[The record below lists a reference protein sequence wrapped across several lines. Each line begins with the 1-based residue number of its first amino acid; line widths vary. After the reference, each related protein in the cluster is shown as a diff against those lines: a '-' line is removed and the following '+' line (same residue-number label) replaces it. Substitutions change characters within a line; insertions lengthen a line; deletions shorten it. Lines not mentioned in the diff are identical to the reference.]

1 MLARQLT
8 VLAVALILL
17 ATPAIADSKLNRE
30 VSDFLSHRNV
40 LLSIEFSPGSH
51 ILSVAAREAIDR
63 VAPDLLDLMDNSKVV
78 RIEGYASPSGPRES
92 NLVLSMKRA
101 MAVQV
106 YLMDKYGVDIDLFF
120 NGFGEEGNI
129 PTESKVQ
136 LAFYDD
142 SLGLKAAEV
151 ETIITE

>member
-8 VLAVALILL
+8 LIVVALVLAATSAL
-17 ATPAIADSKLNRE
+17 ASPRFNRE

-40 LLSIEFSPGSH
+40 LLSIEFSTGSH
-51 ILSVAAREAIDR
+51 ILSLTARQAIDR
-63 VAPDLLDLMDNSKVV
+63 VASDLLDLIDNDKVV
-78 RIEGYASPSGPRES
+78 RVEGFASPGGSRDM

-106 YLMDKYGVDIDLFF
+106 YLMEQHGLEIDLFF
-120 NGFGEEGNI
+120 NGFGVEGNT

-142 SLGLKAAEV
+142 SLGLKVAEV
-151 ETIITE
+151 DTVVTE